1 MRGDRGGYGVG
12 GGMTRPLGRGRGR
25 GRRCVGGVTVVAGR
39 VAGVAGGQAALT
51 RVVVR
56 RGLQKLIKF

>member
-1 MRGDRGGYGVG
+1 MRGHRGGYGVR
-12 GGMTRPLGRGRGR
+12 GGMTRPLRRGRGW

-56 RGLQKLIKF
+56 RGLK